1 MKSKYKFNGTLK
13 KRQYKRPTKFNFY
26 LKESD
31 FYPPDDNR
39 VLKSNI
45 EDKVILLGG
54 INLIIYNIIL
64 ESVRIGDGVN
74 AKRSD

>member
-45 EDKVILLGG
+45 EDIDGG
-54 INLIIYNIIL
+54 DNFTDYCEYFFKML
-64 ESVRIGDGVN
+64 EEEDYYE
-74 AKRSD
+74 K